1 MSETALE
8 YQKHV
13 LATVIDEAVY
23 VGSTSE
29 AEAERLHN
37 RLADVES
44 LQSVDQFWDDLS
56 REYEVL
62 EAELEAREA

>member
-23 VGSTSE
+23 VGTASE
-29 AEAERLHN
+29 AEAKQLHD

-44 LQSVDQFWDDLS
+44 MQSVDQLWDDLS

-62 EAELEAREA
+62 ERKEIA